1 MLLCLNTLIKDVGD
15 DKNKSLH
22 RFRYDTL
29 SWTQYDIANSLWEKI
44 YASSAG
50 EDDDWMII
58 FRVKSFVSGFQI
70 YPVVLY
76 AGIDLPGE
84 FSLFLYILGVTADAL
99 LDHIPY

>member
-50 EDDDWMII
+50 EDDD
-58 FRVKSFVSGFQI
+58 
-70 YPVVLY
+70 
-76 AGIDLPGE
+76 
-84 FSLFLYILGVTADAL
+84 
-99 LDHIPY
+99 

>member
-50 EDDDWMII
+50 EDDDWTP
-58 FRVKSFVSGFQI
+58 FQVKSFVSGF
-70 YPVVLY
+70 YNNPVVLY
-76 AGIDLPGE
+76 AGIDLSRE
-84 FSLFLYILGVTADAL
+84 FWIVLYILGVTADAL